1 MTSRFLAQATVWVVT
16 DLVMWRRPWD
26 SSFVLVLGV
35 EIPAEPRN
43 ASKGPPSAPSFL
55 TASSVL
61 TPHCTPSRPRS
72 P

>member
-61 TPHCTPSRPRS
+61 TPHSTPSRPRS